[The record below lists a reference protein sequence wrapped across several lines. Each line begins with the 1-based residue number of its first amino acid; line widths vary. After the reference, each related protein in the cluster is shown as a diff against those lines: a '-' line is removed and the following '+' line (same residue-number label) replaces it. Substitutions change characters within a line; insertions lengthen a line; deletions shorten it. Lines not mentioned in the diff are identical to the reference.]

1 MIPNS
6 FKRIGTRIVYC
17 LIICI
22 CFTAC
27 STNAVKPN
35 STSSSSKEKTDEI
48 QSSGAGKLTFSKA
61 TKVARVT
68 GATLEGE
75 TLPNPNRTDELYQ
88 VNGTDL
94 GILWDAGGIIMT
106 VFGDTFGFGWT
117 GPGGNGNDWRSN
129 VLAISSDKN
138 LADGLSFSSM
148 ITEPNG
154 FAKQIIE
161 SFHDTSGDGDFT
173 SIPTAGI
180 SVGSRNFIHYMNV
193 KAWGNPGYWTTNFSE
208 LVYSDDNG
216 QNWIP
221 SGVKWG
227 ASSNFAQVALTKE
240 SSYVYMLGTPSGRQG
255 NICLARVPQDSI
267 LYSDKYEYWDGKV
280 WIAGKEDAAAAIV
293 QGPVA
298 ELSVQYNS
306 HFKRWIMCYLNE
318 SIGQIVTRDAQVIV
332 GPWSDEKSVADSTD
346 YPGMYGS
353 FIHPWTN
360 DGTDLYFTM
369 SQWDPYNVF
378 LMHSKISIK

>member
-1 MIPNS
+1 MIPKR
-6 FKRIGTRIVYC
+6 FKRLGTRIVYC

-22 CFTAC
+22 GFTAC
-27 STNAVKPN
+27 SANAVKPDSVN
-35 STSSSSKEKTDEI
+35 SGPKDKTDEE
-48 QSSGAGKLTFSKA
+48 GKLSFSKA
-61 TKVARVT
+61 VKIARVT
-68 GATLEGE
+68 GATPEGE
-75 TLPNPNRTDELYQ
+75 ILPNPNRTDELYQ

-94 GILWDAGGIIMT
+94 GILWDSGGGSVMA
-106 VFGDTFGFGWT
+106 VFGDTFGSGWT

-129 VLAISSDKN
+129 VLAVSTDKN
-138 LADGLSFSSM
+138 LSDGLAFSSM
-148 ITEPNG
+148 ITGPDG
-154 FAKQIIE
+154 YAKQIIE

-180 SVGSRNFIHYMNV
+180 SVGNRNFMHYMNV

-216 QNWIP
+216 QSWIP

-227 ASSNFAQVALTKE
+227 SSSNFAQAALTKE
-240 SSYVYMLGTPSGRQG
+240 NGYVYILGTTSGRQG
-255 NICLARVPQDSI
+255 NICIARVPNNCVLDKN
-267 LYSDKYEYWDGKV
+267 KYEYWNGQC
-280 WIAGKEDAAAAIV
+280 WIAGKEEAAAAIV

-306 HFKRWIMCYLNE
+306 HFKRWIICYLNE
-318 SIGQIVTRDAQVIV
+318 SIGQIVARYAKEIV
-332 GPWSDEKSVADSTD
+332 GPWSDEKSIADSND

-360 DGTDLYFTM
+360 AGTDLYFTM
-369 SQWDPYNVF
+369 SQWDPYNVY